1 MALSTFGLSPSLCF
15 AQLDEIPVVTIND
28 PQNGWSPVTYVS
40 ISGGTSNVPLL
51 VDTGSSS
58 IAFCNDI
65 DMGNSAETIYYGC
78 NAYGDGSYGW
88 VGSFYNAL
96 LSFGDYNEEV
106 TDPELSFVAL
116 MKTQNAGMCT
126 PNIKGIMGTDL
137 SYDLRYVKEQV
148 LPTSGHKDCSST
160 ETASYY
166 SGQFVKTMLNSA
178 DQYTFAFI
186 GLSKERK
193 REYVAKDK
201 VEQTS
206 VMAFGER
213 ARERVKNH
221 TCAGSAAFASDE
233 NSWYTFSNDV
243 TFDITGLKKDTDCM
257 LLTGGDCK
265 VTIDN
270 KKANNPVIID
280 SGTSQMILP
289 WLHGA
294 LKEFEGMITDE
305 TTLTISIG
313 DVQLSFDSDTL
324 IDWNKGEHVITNGDT
339 SSARL
344 GLPVFWM
351 YDILF
356 DVNAKDLTEKNS
368 YGNVNFYKRNST
380 TSGEKSFCTPTTSGG
395 ANMKSSK
402 TSKSVIFLLLL
413 GSLLY

>member
-1 MALSTFGLSPSLCF
+1 
-15 AQLDEIPVVTIND
+15 
-28 PQNGWSPVTYVS
+28 
-40 ISGGTSNVPLL
+40 
-51 VDTGSSS
+51 
-58 IAFCNDI
+58 
-65 DMGNSAETIYYGC
+65 MGNSAETIYYGC

-137 SYDLRYVKEQV
+137 SYDLRYVKERV

-160 ETASYY
+160 ETASHY

-213 ARERVKNH
+213 ARERVKEQ
-221 TCAGSAAFASDE
+221 TSAGSAAFASDE
-233 NSWYTFSNDV
+233 SSWYTFSNNV

-257 LLTGGDCK
+257 LLTGGNCK

-270 KKANNPVIID
+270 EKTTGMPVIID
-280 SGTSQMILP
+280 SGTQILVLP
-289 WLHGA
+289 WLDGA

-356 DVNAKDLTEKNS
+356 DVNAKNLTENK
-368 YGNVNFYKRNST
+368 YGNVTFYKRT
-380 TSGEKSFCTPTTSGG
+380 DTTSGG

>member
-1 MALSTFGLSPSLCF
+1 MALSTFGLTPYLCF

-28 PQNGWSPVTYVS
+28 EGTWRPVTYVS

-116 MKTQNAGMCT
+116 MKTQNFGACT
-126 PNIKGIMGTDL
+126 QNIKGIMGTDL
-137 SYDLRYVKEQV
+137 SYDRRYVKEQV

-213 ARERVKNH
+213 ARVRVKNH
-221 TCAGSAAFASDE
+221 TSAGSAAFASDE
-233 NSWYTFSNDV
+233 SSWYTFSNNV

-270 KKANNPVIID
+270 KKANNPVVID
-280 SGTSQMILP
+280 SETSQMILP
-289 WLHGA
+289 WL
-294 LKEFEGMITDE
+294 LDIKDFEGMITDE

-313 DVQLSFDSDTL
+313 DVKLSIDSDTL
-324 IDWNKGEHVITNGDT
+324 LDWFNEKNMYPSGST

-344 GLPVFWM
+344 GFPVFWM

-356 DVNAKDLTEKNS
+356 DVNAKDLTENKTS
-368 YGNVNFYKRNST
+368 YGNVTFYKRNST
-380 TSGEKSFCTPTTSGG
+380 ASGG
-395 ANMKSSK
+395 ANKKSSK

>member
-1 MALSTFGLSPSLCF
+1 MSHDG
-15 AQLDEIPVVTIND
+15 
-28 PQNGWSPVTYVS
+28 NGSV
-40 ISGGTSNVPLL
+40 
-51 VDTGSSS
+51 
-58 IAFCNDI
+58 
-65 DMGNSAETIYYGC
+65 
-78 NAYGDGSYGW
+78 GW
-88 VGSFYNAL
+88 VGSFYNAS

-106 TDPELSFVAL
+106 TDPELSVVAL
-116 MKTQNAGMCT
+116 MKTENAGMCT
-126 PNIKGIMGTDL
+126 SNIKGIMGTNL
-137 SYDLRYVKEQV
+137 YLNQRYIKEQV
-148 LPTSGHKDCSST
+148 LPTNGHKGCNST
-160 ETASYY
+160 ETAGYY

-221 TCAGSAAFASDE
+221 TSAGSAAFTSDE
-233 NSWYTFSNDV
+233 SAWYAFSNNV

-257 LLTGGDCK
+257 LLTRGDCK

-270 KKANNPVIID
+270 EKANNPVYID
-280 SGTSQMILP
+280 SGTPQMILP
-289 WLHGA
+289 WLH
-294 LKEFEGMITDE
+294 LHLERIITDE

-324 IDWNKGEHVITNGDT
+324 IDWNKGEHVTTNGDT

-356 DVNAKDLTEKNS
+356 DVNAKDLTENKTS
-368 YGNVNFYKRNST
+368 YGNVTFYKR
-380 TSGEKSFCTPTTSGG
+380 TPTTSGG
-395 ANMKSSK
+395 ANKKSSK
-402 TSKSVIFLLLL
+402 TSKSVIFLLLS